1 MIICHNLQEVL
12 WGVSPTDWYPA
23 AEASQ
28 NLLVF
33 GEGMGG
39 CANGPCCRVHP
50 PSNAWLRPSTLQ
62 RPAGPLTCSNSI
74 NLYYICVASFFG

>member
-1 MIICHNLQEVL
+1 MIIFHNLQEVL

-50 PSNAWLRPSTLQ
+50 PSNAWL
-62 RPAGPLTCSNSI
+62 
-74 NLYYICVASFFG
+74 